1 MTARAPDPDLE
12 IVTDHALVRWLE
24 RACGIDMEW
33 LRGRL
38 RDEVAAAAKL
48 KVRKWRRDGLVY
60 VFGPDGKL
68 VTVLPDEKP
77 GPAIRPPRERTEDNG
92 DWT

>member
-1 MTARAPDPDLE
+1 MPARAPDPADE

-33 LRGRL
+33 MRARL
-38 RDEVAAAAKL
+38 RDEVSAAAKL
-48 KVRKWRRDGLVY
+48 KVRKWRRNGLVY

-68 VTVLPDEKP
+68 VTVLPDEKALT
-77 GPAIRPPRERTEDNG
+77 AIRPPRARTEDNG
-92 DWT
+92 D